1 MSRYVMPSCQVLQV
15 SVDGMDL
22 EKNRH
27 FLRIIR
33 KTNFEIKRQDF
44 DFVLLFLIPWMN
56 NKETPTSEMYSGTLT

>member
-56 NKETPTSEMYSGTLT
+56 NKETPTCEMYSGTLT